1 MRSWSF
7 GLAAAVLAGCVAG
20 NPGTGGGS
28 SIDAGPDDS
37 LLEGGS
43 FMLSQCGYPVVSHFG
58 ASAPVLGTPVLGDDA
73 APYHIHLGL
82 AGDPKTSMVVLWA
95 THDQSTRAT
104 TVQYGKKSGA
114 GVTESTQEGVTY
126 IFGTGLSGNG
136 PPVRVHETHL
146 CGLEPNTVYTYRVG
160 GVGANGAEKWSPEHE
175 FRTAPDVTSDD
186 PEIKVLVLGDTRDG
200 YDIWGRLLK
209 KGFQEF
215 SPDLILFTGDAVTFG
230 ALQDEWD
237 TFFDAAE
244 GVLESVPMI
253 AAHGNHDTN
262 SVNFFSLFAMPG
274 NEQVFSMDY
283 GAFHLTMLND
293 TPENDG
299 DIAGKER
306 DFLQADLAAHAN
318 APWKIAMH
326 HKPLW
331 SNAGNHGSDPVL
343 QAQWGPL
350 YDQYHVDLV
359 VNGHDHNYE
368 RSFPMFGNQVK
379 ATPAEG
385 TVYLV
390 AGSAGAELYDNG
402 TGFSTAYSEKTQNTA
417 VLTVRKKSL
426 VLDAYRADG
435 TKMETFTI
443 DKGTTP

>member
-1 MRSWSF
+1 MRSFSI

-20 NPGTGGGS
+20 NPGGGGDPRT
-28 SIDAGPDDS
+28 DAGPGE
-37 LLEGGS
+37 LVLEGGS
-43 FMLSQCGYPVVSHFG
+43 FMLTQCGYPVVSRFG

-82 AGDPKTSMVVLWA
+82 AGPPKTSMVVQWA
-95 THDQSTRAT
+95 TRDQTTLAT

-114 GVTESTQEGVTY
+114 GITEATQEGVTY
-126 IFGTGLSGNG
+126 VFGTGFSGNG
-136 PPVRVHETHL
+136 PLVRVHETHL

-160 GVGANGAEKWSPEHE
+160 GVGADGAEKWSAPHD
-175 FRTAPDVTSDD
+175 FRTAPDVTTDD

-209 KGFQEF
+209 QDALAY

-230 ALQDEWD
+230 AIQEEWD
-237 TFFDAAE
+237 AYFDAAE
-244 GVLESVPMI
+244 GVLESVPMV

-274 NEQVFSMDY
+274 NEQVFSLDY

-293 TPENDG
+293 SPEKEE

-306 DFLQADLAAHAN
+306 DFLDADLAAHAD
-318 APWKIAMH
+318 APWKIVMH

-331 SNAGNHGSDPVL
+331 SAAGNHGSDPVL

-368 RSFPMFGNQVK
+368 RSHPMFGNQVK

-402 TGFSTAYSEKTQNTA
+402 TGFWTAYSEKTQNSA
-417 VLTVRKKSL
+417 VLTIRKKL
-426 VLDAYRADG
+426 LRLDAYRADG
-435 TKMETFTI
+435 TAMESFSI
-443 DKGTTP
+443 DKGTP